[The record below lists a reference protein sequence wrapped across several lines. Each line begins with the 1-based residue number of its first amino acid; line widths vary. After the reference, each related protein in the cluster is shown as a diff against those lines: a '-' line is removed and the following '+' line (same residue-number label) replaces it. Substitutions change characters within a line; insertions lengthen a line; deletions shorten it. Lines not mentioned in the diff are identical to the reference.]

1 MSSSVSSS
9 SMSSH
14 IDVPVIQKWVF
25 LLLISFSDNKEM
37 FIWKPFIRLI

>member
-25 LLLISFSDNKEM
+25 FTIDFLF
-37 FIWKPFIRLI
+37 W